1 MLEISKIA
9 YLIKPEKSII
19 FDAQSNISELCFD
32 SRSVSFPAQTL
43 FFGIKTDKNDGHR
56 YIEDLVK
63 RGVLNFVVTEPLD
76 NFRQYSQAN
85 FLQVR
90 DAVEVLQEIA
100 SFHRNEFSI
109 PVIGITGSNGKTIV
123 KEWLSL
129 MLADDYNVVKNP
141 NSYNSQIGVPVS
153 VWQMNKN
160 HTLGIF
166 EAGISKPDE
175 MIKLA
180 QIIQPTIGILT
191 NIGEAHSRFFKDN
204 HEKLVEKLTLF
215 NNADSLIYCDDNEL
229 IYRELKDS
237 KYEKLLK
244 LSWGTRSDSFYKI
257 SNRKN
262 FKNHTVIDIDN
273 QSFMIPFVDSAS
285 IENALNAAVLLLFL
299 KFPAP
304 IINQKL
310 ALLTPV
316 SMRME
321 IIEALNQSI
330 VINDTYSLDINSLR
344 IALDFLNS
352 QVQLPDKCLIISDF
366 EQVSSFSDA
375 DYEDIFHLLEKNNI
389 TRFIA
394 VGKMFFQKQKL
405 FKIKEQYFY
414 STTDELIK
422 DIDRINL
429 QQTSIL
435 IKGARSFHFER
446 IVDLLKMK
454 THQTILSVNLSA
466 IINNL
471 NYYKSLIK
479 PSTKIVAMVKALCYG
494 LGDVELINELSYHN
508 IDYLAVA
515 YTDEGVRLRNRN
527 VTTPIIV
534 LGAEAHSFEK
544 MVNYSLEPEIY
555 NFYYLNQLEKTL
567 SLHPEITSF
576 NIHIK
581 IDTGMHRLGFE
592 KQDIPKLIEVVRQ
605 NPQLKIASIF
615 SHLAAAEDEKEDSFS
630 KHQINYFTEVA
641 NQIRNCFSYPILR
654 HILNSSGISRFP
666 DAQFEMVRLGIGLYG
681 YSPIEKD
688 KMHLMNPVTLKTLIT
703 QVKKIPAGDSIGYNR
718 TFIAEKE
725 MKVAIIPIGYA
736 DGLPRELS
744 NGVGEVYVNGAFAP
758 LVGKIS
764 MDMAVIDISG
774 INAFVGDEVIVYGDM
789 NTVDKVALKI
799 NKIPYELLTSISRR
813 VPRVYVME

>member
-9 YLIKPEKSII
+9 DLIKPEKSII

-352 QVQLPDKCLIISDF
+352 QVQLPDKCL
-366 EQVSSFSDA
+366 
-375 DYEDIFHLLEKNNI
+375 
-389 TRFIA
+389 
-394 VGKMFFQKQKL
+394 L
-405 FKIKEQYFY
+405 F
-414 STTDELIK
+414 L
-422 DIDRINL
+422 
-429 QQTSIL
+429 
-435 IKGARSFHFER
+435 
-446 IVDLLKMK
+446 
-454 THQTILSVNLSA
+454 
-466 IINNL
+466 
-471 NYYKSLIK
+471 
-479 PSTKIVAMVKALCYG
+479 
-494 LGDVELINELSYHN
+494 
-508 IDYLAVA
+508 
-515 YTDEGVRLRNRN
+515 
-527 VTTPIIV
+527 
-534 LGAEAHSFEK
+534 
-544 MVNYSLEPEIY
+544 
-555 NFYYLNQLEKTL
+555 
-567 SLHPEITSF
+567 
-576 NIHIK
+576 
-581 IDTGMHRLGFE
+581 
-592 KQDIPKLIEVVRQ
+592 
-605 NPQLKIASIF
+605 
-615 SHLAAAEDEKEDSFS
+615 
-630 KHQINYFTEVA
+630 
-641 NQIRNCFSYPILR
+641 
-654 HILNSSGISRFP
+654 ILNR
-666 DAQFEMVRLGIGLYG
+666 
-681 YSPIEKD
+681 SPLFR
-688 KMHLMNPVTLKTLIT
+688 MLIMKIFFIYW
-703 QVKKIPAGDSIGYNR
+703 KKII
-718 TFIAEKE
+718 
-725 MKVAIIPIGYA
+725 
-736 DGLPRELS
+736 
-744 NGVGEVYVNGAFAP
+744 
-758 LVGKIS
+758 
-764 MDMAVIDISG
+764 
-774 INAFVGDEVIVYGDM
+774 
-789 NTVDKVALKI
+789 
-799 NKIPYELLTSISRR
+799 
-813 VPRVYVME
+813 

>member
-1 MLEISKIA
+1 MLDISKISD
-9 YLIKPEKSII
+9 LIKPEKSII
-19 FDAQSNISELCFD
+19 CDSESNISELCFD
-32 SRSVSFPAQTL
+32 SRSISFPAQTL
-43 FFGIKTDKNDGHR
+43 FFAIKTEKNDGHR
-56 YIEDLVK
+56 YIESLIK
-63 RGVLNFVVTEPLD
+63 RGVLNFIVTDPVEQ
-76 NFRQYSQAN
+76 FRQYGQCN

-90 DAVEVLQEIA
+90 DAVEVLQKIA
-100 SFHRNEFSI
+100 SFHRSAFSI

-129 MLADDYNVVKNP
+129 MLADDYNVVKSP

-166 EAGISKPDE
+166 EAGISKPGE

-180 QIIQPTIGILT
+180 DIIQPTIGILT
-191 NIGEAHSRFFKDN
+191 NIGEAHSRYFKDN
-204 HEKLVEKLTLF
+204 REKLTEKLKLF
-215 NNADSLIYCDDNEL
+215 KNTESLIYCDNNDL
-229 IYRELKDS
+229 IYDVLKNTEYD
-237 KYEKLLK
+237 KLTK
-244 LSWGTRSDSFYKI
+244 LSWGNRHDSFYKI
-257 SNRKN
+257 SNRKIL
-262 FKNHTVIDIDN
+262 KNYTVIDIDN
-273 QSFMIPFVDSAS
+273 QSFKIPFVDAAS
-285 IENALNAAVLLLFL
+285 VENAVNAAVLMLFL
-299 KFPAP
+299 NFPVS
-304 IINQKL
+304 IINRKL

-330 VINDTYSLDINSLR
+330 IINDTYSLDITSLR

-366 EQVSSFSDA
+366 EQVASFSDA
-375 DYEDIFHLLEKNNI
+375 DYEDIFHLLEKNNV
-389 TRFIA
+389 TKFIA
-394 VGKMFFQKQKL
+394 VGKMFFGKQHL

-414 STTDELIK
+414 STTDELIRH
-422 DIDRINL
+422 IDQVNL
-429 QQTSIL
+429 QQSSIL

-446 IVDLLKMK
+446 IVDLLQMK

-515 YTDEGVRLRNRN
+515 YTDEGVRLRKRN

-544 MVNYSLEPEIY
+544 MVNFGLEPEIY
-555 NFYYLNQLEKTL
+555 NFYYLKQLEITL
-567 SLHPEITSF
+567 SLHPEIKSF

-592 KQDIPKLIEVVRQ
+592 KQDIAELIEIVKH
-605 NPQLKIASIF
+605 NSQLKIASVF
-615 SHLAAAEDEKEDSFS
+615 SHLAAAEDAGEDSFS
-630 KHQINYFTEVA
+630 KYQINYFTEVSD
-641 NQIRNCFSYPILR
+641 QIRNSFSYPILR

-666 DAQFEMVRLGIGLYG
+666 EAQFEMVRLGIGLYG
-681 YSPIEKD
+681 YSPLEND
-688 KMHLMNPVTLKTLIT
+688 KMHLQNPVTLKTLIT
-703 QVKKIPAGDSIGYNR
+703 QIKKIPAGDTIGYNR
-718 TFIAEKE
+718 TFIAERE
-725 MKVAIIPIGYA
+725 MDIAIIPIGYA

-764 MDMAVIDISG
+764 MDMSVIDVSG
-774 INAFVGDEVIVYGDM
+774 INVSVGDEVIVYGDM
-789 NTVDKVALKI
+789 NPVDKVALKI
-799 NKIPYELLTSISRR
+799 NRIPYELLTSISRR

>member
-1 MLEISKIA
+1 MLNISEIVN
-9 YLIKPEKSII
+9 LIKPEKSII
-19 FDAQSNISELCFD
+19 FDSESNISELCFD
-32 SRSVSFPAQTL
+32 SRSISFPAQTL
-43 FFGIKTDKNDGHR
+43 FFAIKTEKNDGHR
-56 YIEDLVK
+56 YIENLVK
-63 RGVLNFVVTEPLD
+63 RGVLNFIVTEPVD
-76 NFRQYSQAN
+76 KFFQYGRCN
-85 FLQVR
+85 FLQVH
-90 DAVEVLQEIA
+90 DAVEILQKIA
-100 SFHRNEFSI
+100 SFHRSAFFI

-166 EAGISKPDE
+166 EAGISNPGE

-180 QIIQPTIGILT
+180 DIIQPTIGILT
-191 NIGEAHSRFFKDN
+191 NIGEAHSRYFKDN
-204 HEKLVEKLTLF
+204 REKLSEKLRLF
-215 NNADSLIYCDDNEL
+215 KNAESLIYCDDNDL
-229 IYRELKDS
+229 IYNVLKGCE
-237 KYEKLLK
+237 YEKLTK
-244 LSWGTRSDSFYKI
+244 LSWGSRNDSCYKI
-257 SNRKN
+257 SNRKKL
-262 FKNHTVIDIDN
+262 KNHTVIDIDN
-273 QSFMIPFVDSAS
+273 QSFEIPFVDAAS
-285 IENALNAAVLLLFL
+285 VENAINAAVLMLFL
-299 KFPAP
+299 KFPVS

-330 VINDTYSLDINSLR
+330 IINDTYSLDITSLR

-352 QVQLPDKCLIISDF
+352 QVQLPNKCLIISDF
-366 EQVSSFSDA
+366 EQVASFSNA
-375 DYEDIFHLLEKNNI
+375 DYEDIFHLLEKNNV
-389 TRFIA
+389 TKFIA
-394 VGKMFFQKQKL
+394 VGKMFFGKQHL
-405 FKIKEQYFY
+405 FKIKEQHFY

-422 DIDRINL
+422 HIDQIDL
-429 QQTSIL
+429 QQSSIL

-446 IVDLLKMK
+446 IVDLLQMK

-515 YTDEGVRLRNRN
+515 YTDEGVRLRKRN

-544 MVNYSLEPEIY
+544 MVNFGLEPEIY

-567 SLHPEITSF
+567 SLHPEIKSF

-592 KQDIPKLIEVVRQ
+592 KQDIAELIEIVKQ
-605 NPQLKIASIF
+605 NSQLKIASVF
-615 SHLAAAEDEKEDSFS
+615 SHLAAAEDAGEDIFS
-630 KHQINYFTEVA
+630 KYQINYFTEVS
-641 NQIRNCFSYPILR
+641 NQIRSNFSYPILR

-681 YSPIEKD
+681 YSPVEND
-688 KMHLMNPVTLKTLIT
+688 KMHLQNPVTLKTLIT
-703 QVKKIPAGDSIGYNR
+703 QIKKIPAGDTIGYNR
-718 TFIAEKE
+718 TFIAERE
-725 MKVAIIPIGYA
+725 MNVAIIPIGYA

-764 MDMAVIDISG
+764 MDMSVIDVSG
-774 INAFVGDEVIVYGDM
+774 INVSVGDEVIVYGDM
-789 NTVDKVALKI
+789 NPVDKVALKI
-799 NKIPYELLTSISRR
+799 NRIPYELLTSISRR

>member
-9 YLIKPEKSII
+9 DLIKPEKSII
-19 FDAQSNISELCFD
+19 FDSQSNISELCFD

-43 FFGIKTDKNDGHR
+43 FFAIKTDKNDGHR

-90 DAVEVLQEIA
+90 DAVEILQEIA

-153 VWQMNKN
+153 VWQINKN
-160 HTLGIF
+160 HMLGIF

-180 QIIQPTIGILT
+180 KIIQPTIGILT

-215 NNADSLIYCDDNEL
+215 SNADSLIYCDDNEL
-229 IYRELKDS
+229 IYSELKDC
-237 KYEKLLK
+237 KYEKLKK

-273 QSFMIPFVDSAS
+273 QSFTIPFVDAAS

-299 KFPAP
+299 KFPVS

-366 EQVSSFSDA
+366 EQVSSFSDV
-375 DYEDIFHLLEKNNI
+375 DYEEIFHLLEKNNI

-394 VGKMFFQKQKL
+394 VGKIFFQKQKL

-414 STTDELIK
+414 STTDELIR

-592 KQDIPKLIEVVRQ
+592 KQDIAKLIEIVRQ
-605 NPQLKIASIF
+605 NPQLKIASVF
-615 SHLAAAEDEKEDSFS
+615 SHLAAAEDEREDPFS

-641 NQIRNCFSYPILR
+641 DQIRSSFSYPILR

-681 YSPIEKD
+681 YSPIDKD

-703 QVKKIPAGDSIGYNR
+703 QVKRIPVGDSIGYNR

-744 NGVGEVYVNGAFAP
+744 NGVGEVYVNGSFAP

-774 INAFVGDEVIVYGDM
+774 INAVVGDEVIVYGDM